1 MDVVAGPVDGRCLP
15 RAAGAHGNQE
25 EGACHSKADPRG
37 HLVPI
42 EQPPPHAKEQ
52 RGPGLASS
60 RASVSLGLS
69 RPQPSARCQYRG
81 VPRVAFS
88 SSPAVHQHLPW
99 PHSAVWVGGCPPP
112 ARVLRP
118 VPLIG
123 GLAEAGSP
131 GTAPGKRNLAWHFRR
146 LGSGHCPPGHLYRLF
161 PSTPSERNGSLH
173 KGRSPSTPSFS
184 LPEWYLRFAD
194 SPLPRGRVL
203 LGADTR
209 ARPSL
214 AFVRSAAA
222 QPFRHL
228 SLTATPPLA
237 SLPSLEHAMLV
248 APCSLPPTEPLLCH
262 LLCLEVLP

>member
-1 MDVVAGPVDGRCLP
+1 MALAWP
-15 RAAGAHGNQE
+15 RL
-25 EGACHSKADPRG
+25 G
-37 HLVPI
+37 HLCPWSS
-42 EQPPPHAKEQ
+42 PAPSP
-52 RGPGLASS
+52 LLDASI
-60 RASVSLGLS
+60 G
-69 RPQPSARCQYRG
+69 G

-88 SSPAVHQHLPW
+88 SSPAVHQDLPW

-123 GLAEAGSP
+123 GLAKAGSP
-131 GTAPGKRNLAWHFRR
+131 GAAPGRRNLAWRFRR

-161 PSTPSERNGSLH
+161 PSTPSERNGSLR

-194 SPLPRGRVL
+194 SPLPHGRVL

-248 APCSLPPTEPLLCH
+248 APHRAFALPSPLPGGSSLTLLGWFPRGPSPAPRPALFPRPPA
-262 LLCLEVLP
+262 